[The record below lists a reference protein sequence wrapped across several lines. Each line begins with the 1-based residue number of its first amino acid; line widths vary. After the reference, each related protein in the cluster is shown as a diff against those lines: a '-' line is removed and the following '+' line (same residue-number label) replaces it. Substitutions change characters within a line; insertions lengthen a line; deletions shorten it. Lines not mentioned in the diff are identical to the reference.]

1 MEGAR
6 ILVVEDTKVFA
17 AYLKKNLEKLGYV
30 AVAMATNGEEAIE
43 KAAQLH
49 PDLAL
54 MDVSLASGL
63 DGIETA
69 KQIKTRF
76 DIPVI
81 YLTAS
86 TDMETLERAKISEP
100 FGYIIK
106 PFDIKVLHTN
116 IEMALYKHQMDLQV
130 RKSEEGLRKTLNQLK
145 STQSQLLQQEKLASI
160 GQLAAG
166 VAHEINN
173 PMGYIGSNLGTL
185 QKYIGKIQQHDQI
198 GRDIMSKLKNLNYPE
213 VKSLIQKIENSH
225 KQLNLDFIFEDIGSL
240 IEESLEGA
248 DRVRKIVADLKSF
261 SHQAE
266 EGSREADL
274 NKGIQSTINIVW
286 NELKYKANLTKEF
299 GELPPVRC
307 YPQKINQV
315 VMNLLVNAAHAI
327 ENQGAIRIKTAL
339 ENSNVLIEVSDTGRG
354 ISEENLSHIFEP
366 FFTTKEVGK
375 GTGLGLSMAYDIIH
389 NKHGGEIKVDS
400 RVGEGTTFRVYLPLT
415 PKGENASQG

>member
-1 MEGAR
+1 
-6 ILVVEDTKVFA
+6 
-17 AYLKKNLEKLGYV
+17 
-30 AVAMATNGEEAIE
+30 
-43 KAAQLH
+43 
-49 PDLAL
+49 
-54 MDVSLASGL
+54 
-63 DGIETA
+63 
-69 KQIKTRF
+69 
-76 DIPVI
+76 
-81 YLTAS
+81 
-86 TDMETLERAKISEP
+86 
-100 FGYIIK
+100 
-106 PFDIKVLHTN
+106 
-116 IEMALYKHQMDLQV
+116 MALYKHQMDLQV